1 MMDMFLELRIFLVI
15 GYFSLISQASI
26 YWDGSMNLMNSTSLA
41 DTGCANHM
49 INLTRL
55 GIPNYI
61 QCLRISNTDILSNF
75 VRQYG
80 SWEECNPLKHLWKQ
94 SNAHRPLNSKNNS
107 IFVDVGGNIGS
118 CSLLMAAMGVNVLSF
133 EPLPSNLFYFTR
145 SVKSNVA
152 TGLFPTGIIKL
163 YPFGVGNIT
172 QSVTMY
178 SQPINPGNSVV
189 NLTVPE
195 YDSPENFK
203 VMHDNNFTINIIRLD
218 DILWP
223 DRSIPPPQID
233 LMKVVLL

>member
-1 MMDMFLELRIFLVI
+1 MV
-15 GYFSLISQASI
+15 GCFSLLSQASI
-26 YWDGSMNLMNSTSLA
+26 YWDGSMDLMNSSSQS
-41 DTGCANHM
+41 DTGCANH
-49 INLTRL
+49 IVNLHHLSLPKYT
-55 GIPNYI
+55 
-61 QCLRISNTDILSNF
+61 QCLRQSNTDILSKF
-75 VRQYG
+75 VRQHG
-80 SWEECNPLKHLWKQ
+80 SWEECNPLQHLWKQ
-94 SNAHRPLNSKNNS
+94 SNTHRSPISRNNS
-107 IFVDVGGNIGS
+107 VFVDVGGNIGS

-145 SVKSNVA
+145 SIKLNVA
-152 TGLFPTGIIKL
+152 TGLFPSNLIKL
-163 YPFGVGNIT
+163 YPLGVGNIT

-195 YDSPENFK
+195 YDSPGNYK

-233 LMKVVLL
+233 LMKVALYS